1 MIALY
6 GDDSAVWVP
15 AVALVRIPDMSVGAL
30 THQMYRA
37 KLYSKNRIYLYI
49 KEFQIWKIFLARYI

>member
-1 MIALY
+1 MNEKD
-6 GDDSAVWVP
+6 DDSAVWVP

-37 KLYSKNRIYLYI
+37 KTI
-49 KEFQIWKIFLARYI
+49 FQIWNSLIYRQIRFFE